1 MNIGM
6 ITTAIISFL
15 VGGFVGVVLICVV
28 VAGKSNDE

>member
-1 MNIGM
+1 MITGM

-15 VGGFVGVVLICVV
+15 LGGFVGVVLICVV